1 MKRLLSCLAVTLIAA
16 ISINAQQKAGTFA
29 ITPKAGFTV
38 SKFSGDLPA
47 FFTYYVGTTN
57 LPEDYTYM
65 QFVEAADK
73 IQMGT
78 ISFGNNKSKI
88 NLTFGVEG
96 QYQFNKVLGLSLGV
110 FYAQGG
116 VRYKTKGTS
125 FTNGDVKISIKNDI
139 TMHYDCITLPLI
151 ANVYVWKGLSL
162 KAGIQPEFAV
172 DTKVKGDVTMEYKG
186 ETKRTSSLGDAPLKS
201 FSLTLP
207 VGLGYEY
214 KNIVADLRYGFGLT
228 KLNKEDRYVK
238 NYTARN
244 RACFFTLGYKFQL

>member
-16 ISINAQQKAGTFA
+16 ISISAQQKAGTFA

-47 FFTYYVGTTN
+47 FFTYYVGKSPEN
-57 LPEDYTYM
+57 L
-65 QFVEAADK
+65 
-73 IQMGT
+73 QMGT
-78 ISFGNNKSKI
+78 ISFGNNKSKV

-116 VRYKTKGTS
+116 MRYKTKGTS
-125 FTNGDVKISIKNDI
+125 FTSNDVKISFKNDI